1 MSNKF
6 MIVMTVNGV
15 ALLILAGLVLHY
27 RSRAAFYQYEYSVVS
42 EQLARD
48 NAEATAT
55 GGVRTILVKMN
66 SGTASTVALREGTEA
81 PVVVTG
87 LPVSDTGAPPRPAD
101 PERPRRRSSDW
112 MENLKTNDPQ
122 RYAEFQQR
130 RQTMQQ
136 NMQNAWSQA
145 TNYFMNRDT
154 SKMTQSDLGEYSSMI
169 GLLSQAAALNQQ
181 LQSGLPP
188 DVRQQVAS
196 DLRSNIVAVAP
207 LLENERNREYY
218 DAAVALGH
226 SEQDAATM
234 VSYIN
239 QITSNTSLR
248 TIIPGV
254 RMGGGFGGGPGR

>member
-1 MSNKF
+1 MPNKF
-6 MIVMTVNGV
+6 TIVMAVNGI
-15 ALLILAGLVLHY
+15 ALLILAGLGLHY
-27 RSRAAFYQYEYSVVS
+27 RSRAAFYQHEYSVVS
-42 EQLARD
+42 EQLSRAT
-48 NAEATAT
+48 AEAVTADE
-55 GGVRTILVKMN
+55 VRTIPVRMN
-66 SGTASTVALREGTEA
+66 SSTASKVEA
-81 PVVVTG
+81 RPGAETSVVVTG

-101 PERPRRRSSDW
+101 PERPRRRSFDW

-136 NMQNAWSQA
+136 NMQNAWAQA

-154 SKMTQSDLGEYSSMI
+154 SKMTQSDLGEYSAMI

-188 DVRQQVAS
+188 EVRQQVAS

>member
-1 MSNKF
+1 MPNKF
-6 MIVMTVNGV
+6 TIVMAVNGV
-15 ALLILAGLVLHY
+15 ALLILAGLGLHY
-27 RSRAAFYQYEYSVVS
+27 RARAAFYQHEYSVVS
-42 EQLARD
+42 EQLAQAT
-48 NAEATAT
+48 AEAAAADR
-55 GGVRTILVKMN
+55 VRTIPVRMN
-66 SGTASTVALREGTEA
+66 SGTASTVTPRPEVET
-81 PVVVTG
+81 PVVVTA
-87 LPVSDTGAPPRPAD
+87 LPVSETGAPPRPAD
-101 PERPRRRSSDW
+101 AERPRRRSFDW

-154 SKMTQSDLGEYSSMI
+154 SKMTQSDLGEYSAMI

-188 DVRQQVAS
+188 EVRQQVAS

-207 LLENERNREYY
+207 LLEAERNREYY

-254 RMGGGFGGGPGR
+254 RMGGGFGGPPGR